1 MAPKLLLTAVLGCV
15 ALGTSASSKS
25 ISHELINTPYGGDN
39 IGELPLFNPALGH
52 LDSIDIDIFGFS
64 SQLFDVYTM
73 EEPSTLYMTLEGAS
87 VVFEYG
93 GISLTA
99 SMPKVSKVYHYQPWA
114 ESYAYL
120 YTEAETSQN
129 YISGLAPFK
138 GSGKVF
144 TTPFVFVG
152 DVSYS
157 HEGGYIDVED
167 CHHCVDSRATARVT
181 YNYSVPEPT
190 TWAMMLM
197 GFGAVGYRMRRRP
210 DATLHVMKLAQPSS
224 RRFSF
229 SLNMAPQ
236 SASISVPRV

>member
-25 ISHELINTPYGGDN
+25 TSHELINTPYGGDN

-64 SQLFDVYTM
+64 SQLFDVDTM

-114 ESYAYL
+114 GLTRICIQRLRHRRITFLDLLHLRVQARYLRHRSYLLVMFLTHTKAGIL
-120 YTEAETSQN
+120 TSR
-129 YISGLAPFK
+129 I
-138 GSGKVF
+138 
-144 TTPFVFVG
+144 
-152 DVSYS
+152 
-157 HEGGYIDVED
+157 
-167 CHHCVDSRATARVT
+167 ATIAWTHAR
-181 YNYSVPEPT
+181 
-190 TWAMMLM
+190 
-197 GFGAVGYRMRRRP
+197 
-210 DATLHVMKLAQPSS
+210 LHG
-224 RRFSF
+224 
-229 SLNMAPQ
+229 
-236 SASISVPRV
+236 